1 MRTPKSLPN
10 SILHTA
16 PEWYIDEFGELAMGS
31 SEASADYRK
40 ETLPRSLRQP
50 FSARDLNSVATCVDH
65 AKVEKREREVR
76 EAVQERVRATFATT
90 PQTAPVKNF
99 QIYDEEGEKRSAVK
113 TSTPSSTVMDEIISR
128 AASMSV
134 SNRKQTPEGTGPDVR
149 LIEDT
154 EILNIMFDTLS
165 TALEV
170 ADARK
175 YSYTN
180 AAVASPTCRGGP
192 AIWVTRYVDY
202 TSKYGLGF
210 LLNDGR

>member
-1 MRTPKSLPN
+1 M
-10 SILHTA
+10 A
-16 PEWYIDEFGELAMGS
+16 S
-31 SEASADYRK
+31 SEASGDHRN
-40 ETLPRSLRQP
+40 ESLPRSIRHP
-50 FSARDLNSVATCVDH
+50 FSARDINSVAVGADPV
-65 AKVEKREREVR
+65 KVEKREREVR
-76 EAVQERVRATFATT
+76 EAVQERVRATFAST
-90 PQTAPVKNF
+90 PQPAPVTNF
-99 QIYDEEGEKRSAVK
+99 QIYDEEAEKRSAVK
-113 TSTPSSTVMDEIISR
+113 TPIPSSTVMDEIISR

-134 SNRKQTPEGTGPDVR
+134 SNRKQTPAGTSPDVR
-149 LIEDT
+149 LMEDT

-180 AAVASPTCRGGP
+180 AAVANPTSRGGP
-192 AIWVTRYVDY
+192 AVWVTRYVDY

>member
-1 MRTPKSLPN
+1 MPN

-16 PEWYIDEFGELAMGS
+16 PEWYIDEFGELTMAS

-40 ETLPRSLRQP
+40 ETLPRSIRQP
-50 FSARDLNSVATCVDH
+50 FSARDTNSVAAAVDNV
-65 AKVEKREREVR
+65 KMEKREREVR
-76 EAVQERVRATFATT
+76 EAVQERVRATFAST
-90 PQTAPVKNF
+90 PPSAPATNF
-99 QIYDEEGEKRSAVK
+99 QIYDEEAEKRSAAK
-113 TSTPSSTVMDEIISR
+113 TPIPSSTVMDEIISR

-134 SNRKQTPEGTGPDVR
+134 SIRKQNPEGTNPDVR
-149 LIEDT
+149 FMEDT

-175 YSYTN
+175 FSYTN
-180 AAVASPTCRGGP
+180 AAVANHTSRGGP
-192 AIWVTRYVDY
+192 AVWVTRYVDY